1 MIIRVVLE
9 NLVLHSM
16 LFGLDNFFSTF
27 LLNVILN
34 VDDMQCSY
42 QNSRDTG

>member
-9 NLVLHSM
+9 NLLLHSM
-16 LFGLDNFFSTF
+16 LFGLEDFFPTF
-27 LLNVILN
+27 SLNVILN

-42 QNSRDTG
+42 